1 MFFLSCISSQFKRN
15 YERKSQLNNNSSI
28 GIMLAPTDN
37 SNALPVC
44 ILCSREDDPGP
55 GLVADLLYVDTLPP
69 DQELVVLGLGLHL
82 YQIRKKCTRM
92 SQEIVNVGPV

>member
-82 YQIRKKCTRM
+82 CTGLEKNVRM
-92 SQEIVNVGPV
+92 